1 MQDLLNQ
8 HYVWLKAFHI
18 ISVVFWMAAM
28 LYLPRLY
35 VYHSTAE
42 PGGELETALKTQER
56 NLLKII
62 MNPAS
67 IAVWLFAV
75 LMLWAR
81 PQLFGAGWFHIK
93 LALVI
98 GLTGLHHYYASA
110 FKRFDRGE
118 RPRSERFWR
127 IINEAPAL
135 TTIGVV
141 ILAVVK
147 PFV

>member
-1 MQDLLNQ
+1 MADFLSR
-8 HYVWLKAFHI
+8 HYEWIKAFHI
-18 ISVVFWMAAM
+18 ISAIFWMAAL

-35 VYHSTAE
+35 VYHSNAA
-42 PGGELETALKTQER
+42 PQGELETALKRQER

-67 IAVWLFAV
+67 IAVWVFAG

-81 PQLFGAGWFHIK
+81 PQLFSAGWFHVK
-93 LALVI
+93 LALVVA
-98 GLTGLHHYYASA
+98 LTGLHHYYAIA
-110 FKRFDRGE
+110 FKRFANDE

-127 IINEAPAL
+127 MINEAPAL
-135 TTIGVV
+135 IAIGVV